1 MKLSDI
7 RAKLARPQHDCQVKG
22 RQTGR
27 HRGEPKHRWGLP
39 LFFLG
44 TTGTLFAM
52 IITAFIV
59 MNNPVPAVSVQP
71 SYNPTPAPHVFPPVR
86 QQPSPAAS
94 TYTVV
99 AGDTM
104 WSIAY
109 KKCGNGLAWEKLQH
123 ENSNNPWRI
132 TPGQVLTVAC

>member
-1 MKLSDI
+1 MKLKDI
-7 RAKLARPQHDCQVKG
+7 RARLARRDH
-22 RQTGR
+22 QTGR
-27 HRGEPKHRWGLP
+27 HRGEPKHRYGP
-39 LFFLG
+39 GLFFLVTVG
-44 TTGTLFAM
+44 LVGAA
-52 IITAFIV
+52 IVTAFIV
-59 MNNPVPAVSVQP
+59 QGNPVPVASVQP
-71 SYNPTPAPHVFPPVR
+71 SYNPVPAPHVFPPVR
-86 QQPSPAAS
+86 QQPSAAAS

-132 TPGQVLTVAC
+132 TPGQRLTVDC

>member
-7 RAKLARPQHDCQVKG
+7 RARFAG

-27 HRGEPKHRWGLP
+27 HRGEPKRRYGP
-39 LFFLG
+39 ALFFLV
-44 TTGTLFAM
+44 TTGLVGAA
-52 IITAFIV
+52 IVTAFIIQPSPA
-59 MNNPVPAVSVQP
+59 PVASVQP

-86 QQPSPAAS
+86 QEPSPAAS

-109 KKCGNGLAWEKLQH
+109 RKCGNGLAWKKLQH
-123 ENSNNPWRI
+123 ENSNDPWWL
-132 TPGQVLTVAC
+132 TPGQKLTIGC

>member
-1 MKLSDI
+1 MKLKDI
-7 RAKLARPQHDCQVKG
+7 RARFARHD
-22 RQTGR
+22 RASGR
-27 HRGEPKHRWGLP
+27 HRGEPKHRYGP
-39 LFFLG
+39 GLFFLVTAG
-44 TTGTLFAM
+44 LVGAA
-52 IITAFIV
+52 IVTAFIV
-59 MNNPVPAVSVQP
+59 QGNPVPAVSVQP

-86 QQPSPAAS
+86 QQPSAAAS

-132 TPGQVLTVAC
+132 SPGQKLTIGC